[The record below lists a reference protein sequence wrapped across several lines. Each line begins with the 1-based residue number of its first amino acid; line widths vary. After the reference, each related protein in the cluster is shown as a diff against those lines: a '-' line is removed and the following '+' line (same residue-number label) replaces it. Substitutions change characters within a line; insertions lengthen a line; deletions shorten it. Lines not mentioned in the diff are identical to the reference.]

1 MSLVVLASS
10 PTAAEEAA
18 ETLSR
23 EGFSAEAG
31 TVGGAS
37 FVLVTGEGVDTAVAV
52 EHARRTDPGCRPVS
66 AW

>member
-10 PTAAEEAA
+10 HTAAEEAA

-31 TVGGAS
+31 TVGGAA
-37 FVLVTGEGVDTAVAV
+37 FVIVDGEGIDPAAAVAYV
-52 EHARRTDPGCRPVS
+52 RRADPGCRPVT
-66 AW
+66 A

>member
-10 PTAAEEAA
+10 LTAAEQAA
-18 ETLSR
+18 ERLSR

-52 EHARRTDPGCRPVS
+52 EHVRRGDPGCRPVT

>member
-1 MSLVVLASS
+1 
-10 PTAAEEAA
+10 
-18 ETLSR
+18 LSR

-37 FVLVTGEGVDTAVAV
+37 FVLVTGEEVDTAVAV